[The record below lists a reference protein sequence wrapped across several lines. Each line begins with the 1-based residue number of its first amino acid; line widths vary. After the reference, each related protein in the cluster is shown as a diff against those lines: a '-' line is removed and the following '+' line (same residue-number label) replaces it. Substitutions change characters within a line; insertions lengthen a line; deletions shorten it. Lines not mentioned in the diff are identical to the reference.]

1 MISLQSLRIKNI
13 GKNVNIGANSFL
25 DKDVKIGK
33 NSVILN
39 NVVITGKVK
48 IGSDCV
54 IKSNST
60 IEVKD
65 MVSHK
70 TINSMCIF
78 LILEELK

>member
-1 MISLQSLRIKNI
+1 MVTNNI
-13 GKNVNIGANSFL
+13 WANSFL

-60 IEVKD
+60 IGSEGYGFSQNNKQYAF
-65 MVSHK
+65 SSYWR
-70 TINSMCIF
+70 N
-78 LILEELK
+78 